1 MNEIIEADPS
11 TLTPIDNLS
20 TSDDYDL
27 SFLDDKDLM
36 RTMITT
42 LVKPLPKNY
51 ESLPYI
57 ERLKIDHIKS

>member
-11 TLTPIDNLS
+11 TLTPIDNLN
-20 TSDDYDL
+20 TSDDHDL
-27 SFLDDKDLM
+27 SFLDDKDIM
-36 RTMITT
+36 KTMITT